1 MANPLLTAWHW
12 LIESWHE
19 INATRDPA
27 AHAGRFEVGLVIVA
41 CLGLMTPQFLG
52 SELTFVQ
59 TALGLGLAP
68 DWEAVR
74 LHPWGALGALWF
86 WVAACVAGYFALPAI
101 YLKLSGRGVLDFGLR
116 PAGLTTH
123 FGVYAALCGLVLM
136 GVVGVSYLPDFQR
149 IYPFYDFADRSWLD
163 LLLWELAYAV
173 QFFALEF
180 FFRAFLLEGLR
191 RTMGAGAILVML
203 MPYCMLHFPKTGV
216 ESAASVIAGLV
227 LGVMAM
233 RWRSIWGGVLIH
245 TTVAVSMD
253 LASLLQQGRLPPPT
267 WVP

>member
-1 MANPLLTAWHW
+1 MVNPLLRGWRW
-12 LIESWHE
+12 LNESWQE
-19 INATRDPA
+19 INESRDPT
-27 AHAGRFEVGLVIVA
+27 AHAGRFELGLAIVA

-86 WVAACVAGYFALPAI
+86 WVAACVGGYFVLPAL
-101 YLKLSGRGVLDFGLR
+101 YLKACGRDLLDFGLR
-116 PAGLTTH
+116 THGLTAH
-123 FGVYAALCGLVLM
+123 LGIYAVLCGVVLV
-136 GVVGVSYLPDFQR
+136 GVAGVSYLPDFQR

-191 RTMGAGAILVML
+191 RTMGAGAVLVML

-216 ESAASVIAGLV
+216 ESAASIIAGLV

-267 WVP
+267 WAP